1 MRTRA
6 NGFGTRNRSHDW
18 SRHARSAAA
27 WSGTTTAPP
36 FCAASNAPPLNFRR
50 GPRGPSGVK
59 ATAEPAWSALT
70 APTRARTPPRVLEP
84 SAARYPIR
92 RGGGRR
98 EWGGGS
104 SGREGREPALLGD
117 RLDPPAPRQQ
127 RQRRGAQER
136 SDARGDRRVHARS
149 SAAIAATRLAAPPP
163 PSRSRTSRRP
173 LGRAH

>member
-50 GPRGPSGVK
+50 GPRGPSGVN

-92 RGGGRR
+92 RGDAGRDWAAGAPPPTVGAPPPAAAPAPPAGGRQGPR
-98 EWGGGS
+98 RGGGRWGGPG
-104 SGREGREPALLGD
+104 GD
-117 RLDPPAPRQQ
+117 PR
-127 RQRRGAQER
+127 G
-136 SDARGDRRVHARS
+136 
-149 SAAIAATRLAAPPP
+149 APPP
-163 PSRSRTSRRP
+163 PPRGAP
-173 LGRAH
+173 AAQP